1 MIMRDIWK
9 DTPEE
14 HDFPA
19 AMEYLTL
26 LFDEKNARNLV
37 KKLKGAPTVHR
48 KAKDL
53 IRASGLALLA
63 RENSHVASDLK
74 KIKRGKTL
82 SPVLLVRGNGAM
94 GAPLVVADG
103 FHRICASWYKDENL
117 TIACRLVSL
126 QG

>member
-1 MIMRDIWK
+1 MHNVWK

-26 LFDEKNARNLV
+26 VFEEHNARSLV
-37 KKLKGAPTVHR
+37 RRLKKAPTIHR

-53 IRASGLALLA
+53 IRASGLSLLA
-63 RENSHVASDLK
+63 RENTHVANDLR
-74 KIKRGKTL
+74 KIKKGKAL
-82 SPVLLVRGNGAM
+82 SPVLLVRGDGTV
-94 GAPLVVADG
+94 GAPLVIADG

-117 TIACRLVSL
+117 LIACRLVSL